1 MTTTYAV
8 AGAALAA
15 AAAWPGWRWVRAGGH
30 RREGDEGPLPRATW
44 LVPLAALVGGA
55 LAGTWSD
62 QPALAVVLVLASVV
76 LLLLCAVDLDVHR
89 LPDVLTGPAFVGVL
103 LGLLVVA
110 LATGAWGT
118 WRRAVL
124 AALVLGLVYLVLV
137 IAGRGQGMGLG
148 DLKLAPT
155 LGLLMGAHSWSA
167 VLTGT
172 MAAFLLGGVAAL
184 WLLLARGA
192 SRDTHLAFGPAM
204 VGGALVA
211 LLLPGS
217 TLLW

>member
-1 MTTTYAV
+1 MSAPSQV
-8 AGAALAA
+8 SRRRVLRAMAGAALAA

-44 LVPLAALVGGA
+44 LVPLSALVGGA

-137 IAGRGQGMGLG
+137 IAGPWMLN
-148 DLKLAPT
+148 
-155 LGLLMGAHSWSA
+155 LL
-167 VLTGT
+167 VDYTRRLFTE
-172 MAAFLLGGVAAL
+172 
-184 WLLLARGA
+184 
-192 SRDTHLAFGPAM
+192 
-204 VGGALVA
+204 
-211 LLLPGS
+211 LPWMIG
-217 TLLW
+217 